1 MMPSSNTAAINSDV
15 AIGLRMKIEEKP
27 MASDHDG
34 RSGRAGHQ
42 CLRPRPLPLDW
53 AAALIS
59 VVVGGAGTSPGFM
72 GVTLLPCLRRN
83 WPAVTTS
90 SPALRPCV
98 TMMPVSPA
106 SPPVVTGCMM
116 TYLAGL
122 LLAGALLAARL
133 RRRHL
138 PLAAGAE
145 LSGAALAGRLS
156 VTNHT

>member
-1 MMPSSNTAAINSDV
+1 MMPSSSTAAINSDV
-15 AIGLRMKIEEKP
+15 AIGRRMKIEEKP

-59 VVVGGAGTSPGFM
+59 AVVGGAGTSPGFI
-72 GVTLLPCLRRN
+72 GVTLLPCFRRN
-83 WPAVTTS
+83 WPAVTTR

-106 SPPVVTGCMM
+106 SPPVTTGCMV
-116 TYLAGL
+116 TYLGGL
-122 LLAGALLAARL
+122 LSAGALPGGRL
-133 RRRHL
+133 PRCRL

-145 LSGAALAGRLS
+145 LSGAAFAG
-156 VTNHT
+156 